1 MQSSYYF
8 CDGKGLSIFN
18 EYYPLSEKPGL
29 WRFPMKLIPM
39 IVSSA
44 LILSISGPSFAQNTQ
59 SAAAEPAAA
68 PATSTAS
75 AAQPAANASP
85 EAPKKEKKKK
95 AKKNKKK
102 TEEGASHQ

>member
-8 CDGKGLSIFN
+8 CDGNGLSIFN
-18 EYYPLSEKPGL
+18 EYHPLSEKPGL

-68 PATSTAS
+68 AAPATSTAS
-75 AAQPAANASP
+75 AAQPT